1 MELVIVGPP
10 GSGKSAVGRRLAR
23 AQGAEFVDLDRAVE
37 ATAGSPLG
45 HLFAT
50 EGEAA
55 FRAREAAEI
64 LTLGPPDATR
74 RLTRVIACGGGAVI
88 DPRNR
93 WRLFVGRR
101 TVTLDVPPE
110 VLAER
115 LARSPVVRPLLV
127 GREPLPAVR
136 ELLAARQ
143 RYYAAVEPVD
153 GAGRLEDVAGRVAGL
168 LERRPPEGTR
178 LLLAETPIGR
188 LDLGHEHAARA
199 LVDALAGLAARRVT
213 IVSEPEAWRRHG
225 ERLAATLEVAGVEAL
240 PLLLPRGER
249 AKTMHAWEGALREL
263 ARRRMER
270 GDPIV
275 AVGGG
280 ALGDAAGFVAATWL
294 RGVPFV
300 QVPTTLLAQV
310 DAAIGGKT
318 GLDLPEGKNLVGA
331 FHQPAAIVLDI
342 ALLATLPK
350 RQRRAALGEVVKYA
364 ALGDE
369 RLFALLEAEGP
380 ALASGDPSAVAS
392 GALAEVVERCAL
404 AKIEVV
410 AADERETGGR
420 IRLNLG
426 HSLGHALETAAGF
439 RGLLHGE
446 AVAHGLRGAVAVGR
460 AIGVTPAERG
470 ERIVRLLDQLGLA
483 TSRPPGTAE
492 DVAAA
497 LGADKKTAQGRLRW
511 VLPTADGVIVRDD
524 VPDAAVRAGI
534 AAAMAGAVRR
544 GTTTRRRGATA

>member
-1 MELVIVGPP
+1 VELVIVGPP

-23 AQGAEFVDLDRAVE
+23 AQGAEFVDLDKAIE
-37 ATAGSPLG
+37 ATAGEPLAR
-45 HLFAT
+45 LFEV

-64 LTLGPPDATR
+64 VALGPPDGTR
-74 RLTRVIACGGGAVI
+74 RLTRIVACGGGAVI

-101 TVTLDVPPE
+101 AVTLAVPPE
-110 VLAER
+110 VLAAR

-136 ELLAARQ
+136 ELLAARD
-143 RYYAAVEPVD
+143 RYYDAAESVD
-153 GAGRLEDVAGRVAGL
+153 GTGRLEDVAGRLAAL
-168 LERRPPEGTR
+168 LDRPAPEGTR
-178 LLLAETPIGR
+178 LLRVETPLGR
-188 LDLGHEHAARA
+188 LDLGHGQAARA
-199 LVDALAGLAARRVT
+199 LIEVLARLAARRVT
-213 IVSEPEAWRRHG
+213 LASETEAWRRHG
-225 ERLAATLEVAGVEAL
+225 ERLAGVLTAAGVETQ

-249 AKTMHAWEGALREL
+249 AKTLRAWEAALREL

-270 GDPIV
+270 GDPMV

-280 ALGDAAGFVAATWL
+280 ALGDAAGFLAATWL
-294 RGVPFV
+294 RGVPLV
-300 QVPTTLLAQV
+300 GVPTTLLAQV

-318 GLDLPEGKNLVGA
+318 GLDLPEGKNLVGV
-331 FHQPAAIVLDI
+331 FQQPAAMVLDI
-342 ALLATLPK
+342 ALLATLPA

-380 ALASGDPSAVAS
+380 ALASGDPSSVDS

-404 AKIEVV
+404 AKIAVV
-410 AADERETGGR
+410 AADERETGTR

-426 HSLGHALETAAGF
+426 HSLGHAIETAADF
-439 RGLLHGE
+439 RGILHGE

-460 AIGVTPAERG
+460 ALGVTPAERG
-470 ERIVRLLDQLGLA
+470 ERIVRLLDRLGLA
-483 TSRPPGTAE
+483 TSSPPGTAATL
-492 DVAAA
+492 AAA
-497 LGADKKTAQGRLRW
+497 LGADKKMAGGRLRW
-511 VLPTADGVIVRDD
+511 VLPTAGGVAVRDD
-524 VPDAAVRAGI
+524 VPDAAVQAGI
-534 AAAMAGAVRR
+534 VAALAGTPRRRAAA
-544 GTTTRRRGATA
+544 